1 MSYLILII
9 HSILILLLALWSF
22 GTSRV
27 LKIPITIHNLPV
39 ILLTGLGLC
48 ITAWCS
54 VFKPEFFIPIG
65 ILVGLVVF
73 TINSVKIPDQPNPT
87 LFRRICISL
96 LCIIFWSEL
105 IVFFWIAT
113 THLKKIDEKSKY

>member
-1 MSYLILII
+1 MSNLILII
-9 HSILILLLALWSF
+9 HGILILLLALWSLRA
-22 GTSRV
+22 SRI

-39 ILLTGLGLC
+39 ILLAGLGLC
-48 ITAWCS
+48 IAAWCS
-54 VFKPEFFIPIG
+54 IFKPEFFIPTG

-96 LCIIFWSEL
+96 LCIMFWSEL
-105 IVFFWIAT
+105 VVFFWVAT
-113 THLKKIDEKSKY
+113 AHLKKIDEKSKY